1 MPNVPARR
9 CSEKSLAREMKYRG
23 EALQFFGPGS
33 GRRPGQGRRRG
44 GRATILTSISAWG
57 GMSENGYQQGNEA
70 RWIRRLVGYCWRFK
84 RDVIIALIG
93 ALLYT
98 AATLS
103 IPLLQRA
110 VIDNVIVK
118 PTEWCS
124 PLSIG
129 LLIP

>member
-1 MPNVPARR
+1 
-9 CSEKSLAREMKYRG
+9 
-23 EALQFFGPGS
+23 
-33 GRRPGQGRRRG
+33 
-44 GRATILTSISAWG
+44 
-57 GMSENGYQQGNEA
+57 MSDNGNQQGNEA

-110 VIDNVIVK
+110 VIDNVIVTH
-118 PTEWCS
+118 TESVW
-124 PLSIG
+124 PLAVG
-129 LLIP
+129 LLIAAVANFFGV